1 MPFRDNWFASILLD
15 ALRTGLD
22 RYAIARERARLRE
35 MSETELSDIGLTRRD
50 ALGEAMRPFWQGHRC
65 R

>member
-1 MPFRDNWFASILLD
+1 MPFRDSWFASTLLD
-15 ALRTGLD
+15 ALRGGLD

-35 MSETELSDIGLTRRD
+35 MSETELFDIGLTRRD
-50 ALGEAMRPFWQGHRC
+50 ALNEAMRPFWQGQRC